1 MLSGASIV
9 SPSPPLL
16 WYDYCRQRSSGSS
29 IYLLDRTIEELG
41 FQLKMEEPNS
51 TTFKN
56 FEDWQKYYLGQLK
69 NGHND
74 MVVISKDES
83 NSTLILGKYPL
94 ISLQYLIVSRS
105 EIPPPKNITELY
117 NRKAVLAPYA
127 PESLKKLLRDHNLEF
142 ELTSSVRESFRQIK
156 QGKADFTIANNHISH
171 MIAHSENML
180 ENIVISKQPVFDR
193 KLYLAMEKTHANIE
207 LLPQLAPFLHA
218 ITETNISTASIKH
231 TCKSGFATALANPYN
246 STPSLNTERNFHLH
260 FYLKSAFTA

>member
-1 MLSGASIV
+1 
-9 SPSPPLL
+9 
-16 WYDYCRQRSSGSS
+16 
-29 IYLLDRTIEELG
+29 LDRTIEELG

-127 PESLKKLLRDHNLEF
+127 PESLKKLLRDHNIEF

-207 LLPQLAPFLHA
+207 LLPQLDSVFARYHRNKH
-218 ITETNISTASIKH
+218 IDSINQTYMQKWVRYG
-231 TCKSGFATALANPYN
+231 TCEPL
-246 STPSLNTERNFHLH
+246 
-260 FYLKSAFTA
+260 